1 MPGRNRIGRTAT
13 TGPHVKTSGPTPSAS
28 APTAKPP
35 RGGAERAAPGHR
47 PPPKAHGF
55 RAILAESR
63 GIGPSPH
70 PPAAAAAS
78 PGAGPVEAPRPRRG
92 SPDEPP
98 ERDPE
103 PRLPPQRLPEGAL
116 REPGPASFGASAA
129 SPVPLPSSVG
139 AAAIDPAALVAVAER
154 VLRSLRVGTDA
165 QGRSL
170 VQLDVADGPL
180 GGCRVELRRVAG
192 GVAVEVRDPAGAPD
206 PRELIV
212 VDALRRRGIEVV

>member
-1 MPGRNRIGRTAT
+1 MPGRNRLGRIAT
-13 TGPHVKTSGPTPSAS
+13 TGPHVKTSGPTPPAS

-47 PPPKAHGF
+47 PLPKEHGF

-63 GIGPSPH
+63 ALGPAL
-70 PPAAAAAS
+70 PPATAPAAPA
-78 PGAGPVEAPRPRRG
+78 GGGPVEAPRPRRE
-92 SPDEPP
+92 SPAEPP

-103 PRLPPQRLPEGAL
+103 HHLAFLRLPEGAL
-116 REPGPASFGASAA
+116 REPGPASFGAAA
-129 SPVPLPSSVG
+129 TGPVPLPPTAGV
-139 AAAIDPAALVAVAER
+139 AAIDPAALVAVAER

-206 PRELIV
+206 PRELLV